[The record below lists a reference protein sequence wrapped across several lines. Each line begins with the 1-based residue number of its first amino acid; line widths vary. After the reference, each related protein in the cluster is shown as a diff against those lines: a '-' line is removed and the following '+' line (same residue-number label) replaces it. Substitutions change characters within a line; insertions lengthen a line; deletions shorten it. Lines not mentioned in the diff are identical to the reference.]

1 MEGDGQ
7 CHTRDVRVKSMRE
20 CGHTVKVDFFF
31 SLVKVKI
38 MVFNILRDVIKLHE
52 IYSSLET
59 SR

>member
-1 MEGDGQ
+1 
-7 CHTRDVRVKSMRE
+7 MRE